1 MPETFGNYMDRH
13 AGQQEMRGMNV
24 PQVRAVALMGEPAP
38 RAGEW
43 HCALG

>member
-24 PQVRAVALMGEPAP
+24 PQVVQSR
-38 RAGEW
+38 
-43 HCALG
+43 